1 MGALDND
8 GVHTFLEN
16 AKDSPYYHL
25 YHLDIYTGLRL
36 SEILALRW
44 KDIDL
49 VLATLSVVQVMHR
62 LRDKSFIFQEP
73 KTAKSRRQVDLSPT
87 AVIAL
92 RSYREQ
98 VERTATALG
107 TELSGDQLVFS
118 KLDGSPLVPATVSRA
133 FLEIARKAGLSGIRF
148 HVLRHTHATL
158 MLKENV
164 NPKIVQERLGHSSIM
179 VTMDIYSHVL
189 PGLQREAAIRF
200 DEGLQRDSVANRGR
214 S

>member
-1 MGALDND
+1 M
-8 GVHTFLEN
+8 
-16 AKDSPYYHL
+16 
-25 YHLDIYTGLRL
+25 
-36 SEILALRW
+36 
-44 KDIDL
+44 
-49 VLATLSVVQVMHR
+49 
-62 LRDKSFIFQEP
+62 
-73 KTAKSRRQVDLSPT
+73 
-87 AVIAL
+87 
-92 RSYREQ
+92 
-98 VERTATALG
+98 
-107 TELSGDQLVFS
+107 FS